1 MQKNKTLV
9 NRAMK
14 AMLLAGFVTTVYP
27 SSVFADVRANI
38 LVQTQ
43 QNSIKGTVVDEQGEP
58 MIGVTVKVKGSQAAT
73 ITDINGGFSVN
84 APNGAT
90 LELSYVGYTTQTI
103 KAKDGLR
110 VQMAPDSQVMD
121 EVVVI
126 GYGTIKKRD
135 LTGSV
140 SSVKSED
147 IARVPVSNP
156 IEAIQGQ
163 VAGLD
168 ITRTSGDADAELNIM
183 LRGTRSINGD
193 NTPLFIIDGMQ
204 GSYSELNPND
214 IASIEVLKDASS
226 TAVYGSAGAN
236 GVIIITTKS
245 PKKGKH
251 SINFDAYL
259 GWNTIPSYPETRKG
273 EDYVNF
279 RRLAQQNAG
288 TYTSDA
294 DLFPTSFQ
302 NLIDNGNWVNWFD
315 LGTQAG
321 ITQSYNLST
330 SYANDRMSSYFSLGY
345 YNVEGNLQGDEKTRY
360 SARAKIDFTANK
372 IVKYGLSLCHVLR
385 P

>member
-1 MQKNKTLV
+1 
-9 NRAMK
+9 
-14 AMLLAGFVTTVYP
+14 MLLAGFVTTVYP

>member
-9 NRAMK
+9 NKAFK
-14 AMLLAGFVTTVYP
+14 AMLVAGFAATMCP
-27 SSVFADVRANI
+27 AQAFADVRTDAF
-38 LVQTQ
+38 VQAQ
-43 QNSIKGTVVDEQGEP
+43 QNAIKGTVVDEQGEP
-58 MIGVTVKVKGSQAAT
+58 MIGVTVKVKGSQAAA
-73 ITDINGGFSVN
+73 ITDINGGFSIN
-84 APNGAT
+84 AANGAT
-90 LELSYVGYTTQTI
+90 LELSYVGYTTQTV
-103 KAKDGLR
+103 KAQDGLK

-140 SSVKSED
+140 ASVKSED

-168 ITRTSGDADAELNIM
+168 ITRTSGDADAELDIM

-236 GVIIITTKS
+236 GVIIITTKT

-259 GWNTIPSYPETRKG
+259 GWNTVPSYPEVRTG
-273 EDYVNF
+273 EDFVNF

-288 TYTSDA
+288 TYTGDA

-321 ITQSYNLST
+321 ITQS
-330 SYANDRMSSYFSLGY
+330 R
-345 YNVEGNLQGDEKTRY
+345 
-360 SARAKIDFTANK
+360 
-372 IVKYGLSLCHVLR
+372 
-385 P
+385 